1 MPKAITC
8 PVILTG
14 AATRSDGSV
23 SLRFSTPELQPE
35 EKTAFFEL
43 LNINLKL
50 LLQPADGVPVELKEV
65 KGEFDRK
72 TPGQR
77 LRACLFILYKQSEG
91 GGEFE
96 DFYLRRMS
104 EIIEAVKKQLEP
116 KP

>member
-1 MPKAITC
+1 M
-8 PVILTG
+8 ILTG
-14 AATRSDGSV
+14 AATRSDGSL
-23 SLRFSTPELQPE
+23 SLRLSTPELSPE

-43 LNINLKL
+43 LNLNLKAL
-50 LLQPADGVPVELKEV
+50 FQPSDSSPAELKEV